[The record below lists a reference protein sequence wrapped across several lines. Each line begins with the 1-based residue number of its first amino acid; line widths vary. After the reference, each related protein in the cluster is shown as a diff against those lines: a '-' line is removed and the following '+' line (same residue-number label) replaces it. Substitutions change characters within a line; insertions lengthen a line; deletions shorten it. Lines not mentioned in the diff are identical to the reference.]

1 MYISSEYASP
11 VGRLTLAAAGG
22 AITGLWIE
30 GQKYFAAGHELR
42 DISGA
47 GGADID
53 KGSIAAL
60 SAARKWLDAYFA
72 AGRPDARALPLAPE
86 GG

>member
-30 GQKYFAAGHELR
+30 GQKYSQAEDRCDVSYAVLIG
-42 DISGA
+42 I
-47 GGADID
+47 
-53 KGSIAAL
+53 
-60 SAARKWLDAYFA
+60 
-72 AGRPDARALPLAPE
+72 
-86 GG
+86 